1 MRRVAIATILGLW
14 AACGPAAAQTKTG
27 TTIGHFAGIE
37 PSARFAAMGNAGVA
51 VDGGIQSVYYN
62 PAALGNIADLTVQ
75 LSHGFWFADIQ
86 YDYAAAALPLGNWGN
101 VFLSVTALNSGDIAV
116 RTVEQPLGT
125 GENYTVRDL
134 GISLGYAR
142 LLTDRVSAGVQVHY
156 LNETIW
162 HSSLDVVTASLGTSY
177 RLTEGGLTLGSSL
190 QHFGTKGRFG
200 GRDLAVQFD
209 RDPTQYGD
217 NSALPANQLTD
228 EFPVP
233 ILFRVGLSYPR
244 RLSETT
250 QILVAV
256 DAFHPSDNTEGMSL
270 GWEWTWRDAL
280 AVRAGYQKLGQRDSD
295 LGPTAGVGVRGA
307 LGARRFHL
315 DYAWGSHLYLAET
328 HRITFVLGL

>member
-1 MRRVAIATILGLW
+1 MKRGVLTSLLGLISSV
-14 AACGPAAAQTKTG
+14 GPAMGQTKTG

-37 PSARFAAMGNAGVA
+37 PSARIAAMGNAGVA
-51 VDGGIQSVYYN
+51 IDGGIQSVYYN
-62 PAALGNIADLTVQ
+62 PAALGNIGNVTFQ

-86 YDYAAAALPLGNWGN
+86 YDYAAVALPFGNWGN
-101 VFLSVTALNSGDIAV
+101 VFLGVTALNSGDIAV

-125 GENYTVRDL
+125 GENFTVRDI
-134 GISLGYAR
+134 GINLGYAR
-142 LLTDRVSAGVQVHY
+142 LLTDRVSAGLQINY

-177 RLTEGGLTLGSSL
+177 RLTESGLTLGASL
-190 QHFGTKGRFG
+190 QHFGTKGGFD

-209 RDPTQYGD
+209 RDPSSYGD

-228 EFPVP
+228 DFPVP

-244 RLSETT
+244 RLSQETKLL
-250 QILVAV
+250 IAL

-270 GWEWTWRDAL
+270 GWEWSWKEAL
-280 AVRAGYQKLGQRDSD
+280 AVRAGYQRLAQRDSD

-307 LGARRFHL
+307 LGPRRFHL
-315 DYAWGSHLYLAET
+315 DYAWASHLYLSET